1 VCFHNDTYHHIS
13 HLQPVTE
20 KVWYSNDIVRASSS
34 SKALAARSSNNEA
47 NAWPYTQTAYIRH
60 PSMMQHTL
68 GSSHLLSSTPA
79 ALTGL
84 PQATQFNSNT
94 GFSQCCATL
103 LPLSNIDKIRQLL
116 QPHTPAQLAS
126 DSTNVEEGLYDA
138 VLGPSNCITS
148 PKAAR

>member
-1 VCFHNDTYHHIS
+1 
-13 HLQPVTE
+13 
-20 KVWYSNDIVRASSS
+20 
-34 SKALAARSSNNEA
+34 
-47 NAWPYTQTAYIRH
+47 
-60 PSMMQHTL
+60 MQHTL

-94 GFSQCCATL
+94 GFSQCSATL